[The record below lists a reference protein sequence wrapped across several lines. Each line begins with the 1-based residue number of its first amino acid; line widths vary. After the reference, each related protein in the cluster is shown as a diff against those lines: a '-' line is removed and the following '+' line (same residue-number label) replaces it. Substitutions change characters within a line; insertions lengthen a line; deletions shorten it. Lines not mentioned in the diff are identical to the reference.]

1 MTEQERVEKLEKEI
15 AELKEII
22 KDSHKR
28 MRIIFQQE
36 FQNEMDTALSMI
48 NR

>member
-1 MTEQERVEKLEKEI
+1 MTEQERIEKLEKEI

-22 KDSHKR
+22 KDSDKR

-36 FQNEMDTALSMI
+36 FQNEMDKALSMI